1 MESVGTMTGTGRTG
15 GPKDRNRDWP
25 LLGTLP
31 SCLAGIALLAGCSTL
46 PDWGD
51 PSRWSAERSDA
62 LSQLSPETIAEA
74 EADPESFPNLASVPD
89 EAPRPLPRPQR
100 EQIAA
105 RLASDHAAAA
115 HGGVRSNTI
124 PEDVPPAADIK
135 PQPVPEPTSP
145 ALHSSDA
152 SQPPDAPS
160 DVAPSAQVAV
170 SSLGMQ
176 QGGEIESGIVSA
188 PKPATAATGGGQL
201 IGVIYF
207 GHDSSSLNAH
217 DREVLVDIAA
227 IRRER
232 GGTLRVIGHA
242 SAITGPASQI
252 DHSLANFETSQ
263 KRANVVAA
271 ELIRIGVPE
280 DKVEAEARSDTQ
292 PVYSELMPTGEAA
305 NRRTEIFLE

>member
-1 MESVGTMTGTGRTG
+1 MTGTGRTG
-15 GPKDRNRDWP
+15 DRKDRNRGRP
-25 LLGTLP
+25 SLRALP
-31 SCLAGIALLAGCSTL
+31 SCLAGLALLAGCSAL

-115 HGGVRSNTI
+115 HGGARSDAI
-124 PEDVPPAADIK
+124 PEDAPPAADIK
-135 PQPVPEPTSP
+135 PQPVPESTPP
-145 ALHSSDA
+145 ALYSSDA

-160 DVAPSAQVAV
+160 DVTRSAQAVA
-170 SSLGMQ
+170 SSQGMQ
-176 QGGEIESGIVSA
+176 VDREIESGVVSA
-188 PKPATAATGGGQL
+188 PKPATAAADGAQL

-207 GHDSSSLNAH
+207 GHGSSSLNAH
-217 DREVLVDIAA
+217 DRDVLVDIAA

-242 SAITGPASQI
+242 SAATGPVSEV

-280 DKVEAEARSDTQ
+280 GRVEAEARSDTQ
-292 PVYSELMPTGEAA
+292 PVYHELMPTGEAA